1 MTAPTAAGMSYTS
14 GFDVYFAQTMKDFA
28 TDNHTTLTGRY
39 DVSVFCVDSFA
50 GTKFAEFKGSL
61 TFTSPT
67 KYRAAGAASGLTPS
81 SASGSGAT
89 AVPGPESASGTARAS
104 GSGAA
109 EVSVPEASEPS
120 VPVGETAAAASPA
133 KDGLP
138 VGLIVSALAAVLAAF
153 EVGRRFGRRAANR

>member
-28 TDNHTTLTGRY
+28 VDNHTTLIGRY

-67 KYRAAGAASGLTPS
+67 KYRAAGAASGPTPS

-89 AVPGPESASGTARAS
+89 AVPGPDSAPGAAGAS

-109 EVSVPEASEPS
+109 EVSVPAASEPS
-120 VPVGETAAAASPA
+120 VPVGETAAAAPPG

-138 VGLIVSALAAVLAAF
+138 VGWVVGAVAAVMAAF
-153 EVGRRFGRRAANR
+153 EVGRRFGRRTATR